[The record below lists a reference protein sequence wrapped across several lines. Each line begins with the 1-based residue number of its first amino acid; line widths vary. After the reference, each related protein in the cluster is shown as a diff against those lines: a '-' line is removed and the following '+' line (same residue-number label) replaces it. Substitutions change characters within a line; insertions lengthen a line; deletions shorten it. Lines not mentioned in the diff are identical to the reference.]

1 MSGASLRV
9 ISPLLC
15 IIMMEREK
23 IEREREELRYKVLER
38 IHRPSDRDETD
49 TGMYPVKQLVP

>member
-1 MSGASLRV
+1 MFGVSLRV
-9 ISPLLC
+9 IFFLFC

-38 IHRPSDRDETD
+38 IYRLLDRDEID
-49 TGMYPVKQLVP
+49 IGMYLVK